1 MAKATDQYEKIIDRI
16 QLYHQKLHA
25 EQAKNNVAKAGKI
38 QDDIEKQKKNAE
50 KAKEKINKAQ
60 AKIDELEG

>member
-1 MAKATDQYEKIIDRI
+1 MLEQKEKAIAEAARK
-16 QLYHQKLHA
+16 KA
-25 EQAKNNVAKAGKI
+25 EQEKNNVGKVGKI
-38 QDDIEKQKKNAE
+38 QDDIEKQKRNAE

>member
-1 MAKATDQYEKIIDRI
+1 MRKLKREYNCIIK
-16 QLYHQKLHA
+16 KLHA
-25 EQAKNNVAKAGKI
+25 EQGKKIMRVKLVKI
-38 QDDIEKQKKNAE
+38 QDDIEKRKKRMRK

>member
-1 MAKATDQYEKIIDRI
+1 MRKLKREYNCIIKNCMRS
-16 QLYHQKLHA
+16 KK
-25 EQAKNNVAKAGKI
+25 KNNAGKVSKI

>member
-1 MAKATDQYEKIIDRI
+1 MRKLQIEYNCIIK
-16 QLYHQKLHA
+16 KLHA

>member
-1 MAKATDQYEKIIDRI
+1 MIY
-16 QLYHQKLHA
+16 QKLHA
-25 EQAKNNVAKAGKI
+25 EQEKNNVGKAGKI

>member
-1 MAKATDQYEKIIDRI
+1 M
-16 QLYHQKLHA
+16 YHKKLHE
-25 EQAKNNVAKAGKI
+25 EQEKNNVSKVDKI
-38 QDDIEKQKKNAE
+38 QGDIEKQKEKAE

>member
-1 MAKATDQYEKIIDRI
+1 MLDNKQE
-16 QLYHQKLHA
+16 
-25 EQAKNNVAKAGKI
+25 KNNVGKVGKI

>member
-1 MAKATDQYEKIIDRI
+1 MQSKNRDRDAVG
-16 QLYHQKLHA
+16 K
-25 EQAKNNVAKAGKI
+25 VGKI
-38 QDDIEKQKKNAE
+38 QDDIEKQKRNAE

>member
-1 MAKATDQYEKIIDRI
+1 MVKATDQYEKIIERI
-16 QLYHQKLHA
+16 QLYYQKLDV
-25 EQAKNNVAKAGKI
+25 EQEKNNVGKVGKI

-50 KAKEKINKAQ
+50 KAKEKINKTQ